1 MTMTIIRKID
11 IDIDAIM
18 QGVEYDNLDGS
29 IRWAVQTYIDEM
41 DDEDFFLID
50 EEAKEQI
57 IKEVKARYK

>member
-1 MTMTIIRKID
+1 MTITIIREID

-18 QGVEYDNLDGS
+18 QGVEYDNLDDS